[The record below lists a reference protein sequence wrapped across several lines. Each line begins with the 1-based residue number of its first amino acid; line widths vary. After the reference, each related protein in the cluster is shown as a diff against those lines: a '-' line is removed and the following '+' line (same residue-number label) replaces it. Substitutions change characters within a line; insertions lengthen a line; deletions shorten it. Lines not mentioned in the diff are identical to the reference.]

1 MQTLNSSTSSV
12 RSSRLKWLVA
22 LVILVVLVGLMGKG
36 ISQRKANNAATEAA
50 AQVKKSNASI
60 ELANTDMIV
69 AQNITLSQGLP
80 LSGSLKAASSALV
93 KAKLAGDLRGLT
105 VREGDAVKAGQLLAT
120 IDATEYLAR
129 LSQVQR
135 QADAAKAQVDIA
147 QRSFD
152 NNKSLM
158 EQNFISK
165 TALDTSLA
173 SLEGAKANYAAAL
186 AGADVAKKS
195 IDDTR
200 VLAPING
207 VVAQRFSQTGERVG
221 PDTRIVEIVDLS
233 RLELESALAAS
244 DSVTVRYGQTAQLQ
258 VEGNA
263 KVVSAKVVR
272 INPTA
277 TSGSRQVLVYL
288 ALDSSSELRQG
299 LFAQGTLATSKVSG
313 IAVPLGA
320 VRNDK
325 PQPYVQVV
333 QDNKIVHQTVK
344 LGARGEFAGA
354 EYVLVT
360 GIADNTTVLRGNVGA
375 LREGV
380 LVQVPAP
387 AAAPSGK
394 GN

>member
-105 VREGDAVKAGQLLAT
+105 VREGNAVKAGQLLAT

-186 AGADVAKKS
+186 AGADIAKKS
-195 IDDTR
+195 MDDTR

-244 DSVTVRYGQTAQLQ
+244 DSVAVRYGQTAQLQ

-263 KVVSAKVVR
+263 KAVSAKVVR

-344 LGARGEFAGA
+344 LGARGEFAGT

>member
-105 VREGDAVKAGQLLAT
+105 VREGDAVKAGQLLAK

>member
-12 RSSRLKWLVA
+12 RSSRFKWLVA

-195 IDDTR
+195 MDDTR

-233 RLELESALAAS
+233 RLELESALTAS

-258 VEGNA
+258 VEGNVKA
-263 KVVSAKVVR
+263 VSAKVVR

-333 QDNKIVHQTVK
+333 QDNKIVHQPVK

-360 GIADNTTVLRGNVGA
+360 GIAGNTTVLRGNVGA